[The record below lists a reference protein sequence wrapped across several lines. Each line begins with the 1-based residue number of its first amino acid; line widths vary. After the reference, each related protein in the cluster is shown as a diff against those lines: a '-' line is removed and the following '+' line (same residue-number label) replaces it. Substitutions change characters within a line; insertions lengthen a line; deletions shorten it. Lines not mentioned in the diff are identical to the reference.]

1 MDMTPIGPGLD
12 DRSAIT
18 AKVRNRKN
26 NNMSEASIFFIIAA
40 LLSMALVN
48 KHGWRE

>member
-1 MDMTPIGPGLD
+1 LD
-12 DRSAIT
+12 DCSAIT

-26 NNMSEASIFFIIAA
+26 NNMSDAATFLIIES
-40 LLSMALVN
+40 LPPMALVN